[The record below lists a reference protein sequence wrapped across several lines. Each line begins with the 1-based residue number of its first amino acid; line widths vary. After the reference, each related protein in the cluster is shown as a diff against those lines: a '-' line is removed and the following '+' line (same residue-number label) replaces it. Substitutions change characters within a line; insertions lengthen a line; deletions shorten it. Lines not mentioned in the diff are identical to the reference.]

1 MFPFIPIS
9 LYSHTAVEVDL
20 EPSQISKME
29 LFQKMLLSK
38 IPETINPSHP
48 DRGRREKSYLNVNLH
63 ISLSCLKRFYEGLK
77 RFYEGFRG
85 LHKTF

>member
-9 LYSHTAVEVDL
+9 LYSRTAVEVDL
-20 EPSQISKME
+20 EPCQISKME

-63 ISLSCLKRFYEGLK
+63 ISLSCLKRFYEGFK
-77 RFYEGFRG
+77 G

>member
-9 LYSHTAVEVDL
+9 LYSRIAVEVDL

-48 DRGRREKSYLNVNLH
+48 DPGRREKNYLNVHLH
-63 ISLSCLKRFYEGLK
+63 ISLSCLKRFYEGFK
-77 RFYEGFRG
+77 G